1 MWLRLHEQRQLRN
14 PYRRLRHRPEMPLQ
28 HQRHMVPLDP
38 VDRPGQRHA
47 DSGSDPST
55 LGCPQAIRLAN
66 CRASSRLT
74 SPRASAC
81 SVSGLRNPSKP
92 MTISA
97 ANSSNSVTR
106 LGRRQRKE
114 VFDQRDLGRLNR
126 YNRRTAA
133 KLVQPRFQI
142 FDRIIRR
149 QLEWRLQRAVKPH
162 PAGQG
167 GNECMVL
174 FHQPFDRLAH
184 LCPDTGRAA
193 ANAPPSASTHLQGA
207 EQSKSRNA

>member
-1 MWLRLHEQRQLRN
+1 MPPGDQIGELPRIQPADIATRQRLL
-14 PYRRLRHRPEMPLQ
+14 
-28 HQRHMVPLDP
+28 
-38 VDRPGQRHA
+38 GQRAAKPVKA
-47 DSGSDPST
+47 DDDIGRQFVQF
-55 LGCPQAIRLAN
+55 GA
-66 CRASSRLT
+66 
-74 SPRASAC
+74 
-81 SVSGLRNPSKP
+81 
-92 MTISA
+92 
-97 ANSSNSVTR
+97 R

-114 VFDQRDLGRLNR
+114 IFDQRDPGRLNR

-149 QLEWRLQRAVKPH
+149 QLEWRLQRAMKPH

-184 LCPDTGRAA
+184 LCPRIRVAPQPMRRHQRQRIFRGRNK
-193 ANAPPSASTHLQGA
+193 ANRATHDQIQMIRSALSDFYDSTA
-207 EQSKSRNA
+207 KSIFKLNM